1 MFARLAARLLLP
13 LIRFDVRPADPAALL
28 GDARDVCYLL
38 ERDLA
43 TDRLLLQKA
52 CRLGRLPRPNRRL
65 AEVPGLGRDVRALI
79 ALSRTVGIVRSRD
92 DRRPNVALR
101 VLLEKLRA
109 EPGFDVSFVPVTVYW
124 GRAPRREHSVFKL
137 AFTEDWVFASRL
149 RRVLRLVF
157 NGRNALVQFGP
168 PASLRA
174 MVANDP
180 ALAAPRPLTRALL
193 SQFAD
198 ARAAHIGPDLS
209 HRRTLRT
216 QVLRTRAVRA
226 VVAQE
231 ARDKKIPR
239 RKALESAA
247 AIFDE
252 IAANYSHA
260 FVTLSDRILT
270 RLWNRIYDGVE
281 LAHAN
286 TLREVAAGSEIIY
299 VPCHRSTMDD
309 LLLPYVIYREGFA
322 VPHIAAGINLDL
334 PVVGRLMRMGG
345 AFFIRRSFRGNAL
358 YTVVFM
364 KYLATIMARGHSVT
378 YFIEGGRSRT
388 GRLLAPKTGMLSMTI
403 RSYLREP
410 VRPVVFQPVYF
421 AYERIMEGE
430 SYVGELS
437 GKPKEAEN
445 LRGFIRG
452 LRKLRER
459 FGRVQVNL
467 GEPIHLT
474 RVLDGEE
481 PGWRQ
486 RAPEE
491 QARAHLVNAAVD
503 RTAGAIMRNMNAA
516 AAVTPVNLLALVLL
530 ATPRQLLPENDL
542 VAQIDLNLRLLKRI
556 AYSPRMTVTSMS
568 ADEVVAYG
576 HSLGILAR
584 ASGEAG
590 TSGLV
595 GFAPGQAALMA
606 YYRNNVLHLFA
617 LPSLLACCFLAN
629 ATMATADLQRLAWR
643 IYPYIAAELFLR
655 WPEGEIEP
663 VVNEALAGFADL
675 GLLSREP
682 DGEHWRRPSADSAE
696 AVQFSL
702 LAQPMVRTI
711 ERYYLVIALLL
722 KAGSGELSSSE
733 LEQRYKSMAERM
745 DALYGLGS
753 PEFFDR
759 ALHDTFVGLLR
770 RRGVIRTDAA
780 GKLAFDEVLQRV
792 AEDAQV
798 VLSEALRHSV
808 LQVVHA

>member
-430 SYVGELS
+430 SYV
-437 GKPKEAEN
+437 
-445 LRGFIRG
+445 
-452 LRKLRER
+452 
-459 FGRVQVNL
+459 
-467 GEPIHLT
+467 
-474 RVLDGEE
+474 
-481 PGWRQ
+481 
-486 RAPEE
+486 
-491 QARAHLVNAAVD
+491 
-503 RTAGAIMRNMNAA
+503 
-516 AAVTPVNLLALVLL
+516 
-530 ATPRQLLPENDL
+530 
-542 VAQIDLNLRLLKRI
+542 
-556 AYSPRMTVTSMS
+556 
-568 ADEVVAYG
+568 
-576 HSLGILAR
+576 
-584 ASGEAG
+584 
-590 TSGLV
+590 
-595 GFAPGQAALMA
+595 
-606 YYRNNVLHLFA
+606 
-617 LPSLLACCFLAN
+617 
-629 ATMATADLQRLAWR
+629 
-643 IYPYIAAELFLR
+643 
-655 WPEGEIEP
+655 
-663 VVNEALAGFADL
+663 
-675 GLLSREP
+675 
-682 DGEHWRRPSADSAE
+682 
-696 AVQFSL
+696 
-702 LAQPMVRTI
+702 
-711 ERYYLVIALLL
+711 
-722 KAGSGELSSSE
+722 
-733 LEQRYKSMAERM
+733 
-745 DALYGLGS
+745 
-753 PEFFDR
+753 
-759 ALHDTFVGLLR
+759 
-770 RRGVIRTDAA
+770 
-780 GKLAFDEVLQRV
+780 
-792 AEDAQV
+792 
-798 VLSEALRHSV
+798 
-808 LQVVHA
+808 